1 MTNNDLYLFSILFV
15 KSFHDSPGSFR
26 NVDTR
31 AEDSHNSVFLQEVI
45 VPDGNNTATENQDV
59 QNVSFWFRS
68 SFLWDTGMPVSRS
81 SLSRSAGMDPLLS
94 GYDMIALYPLIF
106 M

>member
-1 MTNNDLYLFSILFV
+1 MLFV

-68 SFLWDTGMPVSRS
+68 SFLWNTGIPVSRS
-81 SLSRSAGMDPLLS
+81 SLSRSAGMEQPRVETRIRS
-94 GYDMIALYPLIF
+94 AI
-106 M
+106 